1 MTAEICI
8 LNREAVAMA
17 SDSAATVELT
27 TPDGHLFK
35 YFPTVDKI
43 FAVGNDAHTVGV
55 MVYQSPTIME
65 VPWETLIKLWGDSLE
80 DRPLPRVSDYADS
93 LLAFVRSHPVI
104 KAPDQQEHHFRQTT
118 ELFAAGLLSSLD
130 SRVRTEIED
139 QGQVSEARLSEIT
152 RQVIGDERNRWLGL
166 DDLTPNPQRL
176 GDAVTDQ
183 YGSFLNKTIRRYFVN
198 YSLTDEDKAA
208 ITETAGNL
216 FFRNERAVV
225 AYTGLVIAGY
235 GDADIF
241 PSVQHYEVEGL
252 IADFLKARL
261 IEEFKAGIDPKQHA
275 RIIPFAQ
282 QEMVR
287 AFIVGAEEVSVAEL
301 KRFARTSFQDLVAS
315 ARMSEARRVAAVE
328 AALAG
333 WDDAVRRYANDR
345 GSAVQLVVGMLPKRE
360 LAAMAETLVSLTSFK
375 RRVSPEVESVGGPTD
390 VAIISKSEG
399 FRWFRRKDWDPL
411 YPWESQGRGLPPQQ

>member
-27 TPDGHLFK
+27 AADGRIFK

-43 FAVGNDAHTVGV
+43 FKVGSDAHTVGV
-55 MVYQSPTIME
+55 MIYQSPAIMD

-80 DRPLPRVSDYADS
+80 DRQLPRVSDYASS
-93 LLAFVRSHPVI
+93 LLAFVRSHPAI
-104 KAPDQQEHHFRQTT
+104 RPPDQQEHHFRQTT
-118 ELFAAGLLSSLD
+118 ELFAATVRSKLD
-130 SRVRTEIED
+130 SKVRTEIDNE
-139 QGQVSEARLSEIT
+139 GEVSEARVSEIT
-152 RQVIGDERNRWLGL
+152 HQVINDERDRWLGM
-166 DDLTPNPQRL
+166 DELTPNPQRL
-176 GDAVTDQ
+176 ADTVTDQ
-183 YGSFLNKTIRRYFVN
+183 YGSILNKTIRRHFMN
-198 YSLTDEDKAA
+198 TPLTDEDRAA
-208 ITETAGNL
+208 ITQAAGNL
-216 FFRNERAVV
+216 FFRNARAVV

-235 GDADIF
+235 GDDDIF

-261 IEEFKAGIDPKQHA
+261 IEEFKAGIEPKQHG

-301 KRFARTSFQDLVAS
+301 KRFAEVSFKELA
-315 ARMSEARRVAAVE
+315 ATTRMSEARREAAVE

-333 WDDAVRRYANDR
+333 WDEAVKGYAHDR
-345 GSAVQLVVGMLPKRE
+345 GSRVQLVVGMLPKRE
-360 LAAMAETLVSLTSFK
+360 LAAMADTLVSLTSFK

-411 YPWESQGRGLPPQQ
+411 YPWESQPHGGGPA

>member
-27 TPDGHLFK
+27 TPSGQLYK

-43 FAVGNDAHTVGV
+43 FEVGSDVHTIGV
-55 MVYQSPTIME
+55 MIYQSPTIME

-80 DRPLPRVSDYADS
+80 DRPLPRVSDYANS
-93 LLAFVRSHPVI
+93 LLAFVQSHEVI
-104 KAPDQQEHHFRQTT
+104 RAADQQEHHFRQTT
-118 ELFAAGLLSSLD
+118 ELFTAGLLRALD
-130 SRVRTEIED
+130 ARVRTELE
-139 QGQVSEARLSEIT
+139 QFGEVSEARRGEIT
-152 RQVIGDERNRWLGL
+152 RQVIVAERNRWLGL
-166 DDLTPNPQRL
+166 DALTPNPNRRAA
-176 GDAVTDQ
+176 AVIEQ
-183 YGSFLNKTIRRYFVN
+183 YGSILNQTVRRYFVN
-198 YSLTDEDKAA
+198 NPLTDDDRAA

-216 FFRNERAVV
+216 FFRNDRAVV

-235 GDADIF
+235 GEDDIF
-241 PSVQHYEVEGL
+241 PAVQHFEVEGL
-252 IADFLKARL
+252 IDNFLKHRL
-261 IEEFKAGIDPKQHA
+261 IEEFKAGIEPKQHA

-301 KRFARTSFQDLVAS
+301 KSFAQQSFEELVVS
-315 ARMSEARRVAAVE
+315 ARMSKERREAAVE

-333 WDDAVRRYANDR
+333 WDDAVKGYADDR

-360 LAAMAETLVSLTSFK
+360 LAAMADTLVSLTSFK

-411 YPWESQGRGLPPQQ
+411 YPWESHENGLTARQ

>member
-17 SDSAATVELT
+17 SDSSATVELT
-27 TPDGHLFK
+27 TRDGKIYK

-43 FAVGNDAHTVGV
+43 FKVGNDVHTIGV
-55 MVYQSPTIME
+55 MIYQSPTIME
-65 VPWETLIKLWGDSLE
+65 VPWETLIKLWGDTLE
-80 DRPLPRVSDYADS
+80 DRPLPRVSDYAES
-93 LLAFVRSHPVI
+93 LLAFVRSHAVI
-104 KAPDQQEHHFRQTT
+104 KAADQQEHHFRQTI
-118 ELFAAGLLSSLD
+118 ELFAAALLSSVEAQ
-130 SRVRTEIED
+130 VRTELEL
-139 QGQVSEARLSEIT
+139 QGEVSEARRSEIT
-152 RQVIGDERNRWLGL
+152 SQVINEERDRWLGL
-166 DDLTPNPQRL
+166 DELTPNPKRL
-176 GDAVTDQ
+176 AAQVTDQ
-183 YGSFLNKTIRRYFVN
+183 YGSILNQTIRLYFVN
-198 YSLTDEDKAA
+198 KPLTDEDRAA

-235 GDADIF
+235 GDDDIF

-252 IADFLKARL
+252 IADFLKYRL
-261 IEEFKAGIDPKQHA
+261 IEGFKAGIDPKQHA
-275 RIIPFAQ
+275 KIIPFAQ

-287 AFIVGAEEVSVAEL
+287 AFIVGAERVSVAEL
-301 KRFARTSFQDLVAS
+301 KSFAQTSFQELAVS
-315 ARMSEARRVAAVE
+315 ARMSKVRREAAVE
-328 AALAG
+328 AALKG
-333 WDDAVRRYANDR
+333 WDENVQGYADSR

-360 LAAMAETLVSLTSFK
+360 LAAMADTLVSLTSFK

-411 YPWESQGRGLPPQQ
+411 YPWESQPQGGWPK

>member
-27 TPDGHLFK
+27 TAEGRIFK

-43 FAVGNDAHTVGV
+43 FRVGNEVHTVGV
-55 MVYQSPTIME
+55 MIYQSPVIMD

-80 DRPLPRVSDYADS
+80 DRRLPRVSDYADS
-93 LLAFVRSHPVI
+93 LLAFVRSHPAI
-104 KAPDQQEHHFRQTT
+104 RAPDQQEHHFRQTA
-118 ELFAAGLLSSLD
+118 ELFAATLLSSLD
-130 SRVRTEIED
+130 SRVRTEIDD
-139 QGQVSEARLSEIT
+139 QGQVSEARLGEIT
-152 RQVIGDERNRWLGL
+152 HQVINDERNRWLGL
-166 DDLTPNPQRL
+166 DDLTPNPQRQAK
-176 GDAVTDQ
+176 AVTDQ
-183 YGSFLNKTIRRYFVN
+183 YGSFLNRTIRRYFVN
-198 YSLTDEDKAA
+198 YPLTDEDRAA
-208 ITETAGNL
+208 ITEAAGNL
-216 FFRNERAVV
+216 FFRDARAVV

-235 GDADIF
+235 GDDDIF

-261 IEEFKAGIDPKQHA
+261 IEEFKAGVDPKQHA

-301 KRFARTSFQDLVAS
+301 KSFAETCFKELA
-315 ARMSEARRVAAVE
+315 ATTRMSQARREAAVE
-328 AALAG
+328 AALAA
-333 WDDAVRRYANDR
+333 WDEAVRRYANDR
-345 GSAVQLVVGMLPKRE
+345 GSRVQLVVGMLPKRE
-360 LAAMAETLVSLTSFK
+360 LAAMADTLVSLTSFK

-411 YPWESQGRGLPPQQ
+411 YPWESQPHGGGQP